1 MSQVARYSPEVG
13 ERGAL
18 GDNTISP
25 TLKALLREHV
35 DHTLY
40 SAVSPLD
47 HVERLYA
54 YQKFSHAPFF
64 GLVGLPTRTLDQS
77 WRRLAIELGALCLA
91 IAIAAFWIARRL
103 HASAVLLEE
112 DRRLLEK
119 RVATRTEEIETKSR
133 ALVANERKFRDAM
146 ACAPNAMAIFTPD
159 GRIVEVNAAAC
170 DVVGYTRE
178 ELLEMDVQ
186 SLLAPEERPLDPA
199 NMRRLAAGELK
210 DYRVVRRYLHKDG
223 RRIPVQVETSVARS
237 ASGGV
242 RYFVSQGQ
250 DISAR
255 LAYEERLRALLDT
268 AVDGVYIH
276 DLDGAIVEFSQSFAD
291 MLGYTRDEMRTLNVA
306 DIDAVKSASD
316 LQASFRKEAQSSK
329 PLAIETRHRRKD
341 GSIIDVEI
349 GVKAVQLSGKTHLY
363 TSSRDIGERVRMQKM
378 LSEERR
384 RLRDF
389 SNSTADWFWELD
401 ENLRFSYLSES
412 FKGLNGLSAKD
423 LLGTPLPAIYAQDTL
438 NPGEAKAEGLER
450 LLARKSFRDIER
462 SYMDEQ
468 GEVQWFSASG
478 IPVFDDSGVFAGY
491 RGVASIVTARK
502 RAELELERNR
512 RLLQE
517 LVDNAPYGIGVFDL
531 NRECVVRNEN
541 YGRILDLP
549 RDLLDSKPLR
559 LIDQFRFCHAR
570 GDFADLGPDLPA
582 DEAWEIVQTR
592 GVRQAERRLG
602 NGRWVET
609 RVVPLTGGGL
619 VTYFDITNYKTI
631 EGELRQTKERLETA
645 ASAGIIGVWSIDA
658 VSGETYWDKVQR
670 QLYGLPE
677 EDLEVT
683 GAAFYARVHP
693 EDERRVRAALKQALK
708 GQGNPP
714 AEFRIIRPDGTV
726 RYLRGLSQTIRGAGG
741 TPQRV
746 VGVTYDVTDQT
757 EALHALEQAKAQA
770 EAANRAKSEFL
781 ANISHEIRT
790 PLNAIVGMTQLLAH
804 SSLDKEQAD
813 YVRTLDSAGQNMLV
827 LLTDVLDLS
836 KIEAGQF
843 ELGEA
848 PFSLADVIASIV
860 GTFSSAAKAKGLA
873 LSAESPHD
881 LPPVLGNSIRLGQVL
896 TNLVGNA
903 LKFTARGGVSISVE
917 TLDGPANSV
926 RVRIAVRDTGIG
938 IAPQHLGKL
947 FEPFVQAER
956 TTYSKFGGTGLGLAI
971 SKRIVALMGGEIGVE
986 SEPGSGSEFW
996 FVVSLKRAPHAL
1008 MTEMR
1013 SAAGPCAKALSG
1025 ARLLVVDD
1033 TETNREIAVKLLSL
1047 QGAICEAAG
1056 NGREAIERLRADPGA
1071 FDLVLMDVQMP
1082 DMDGLEATRVIRH
1095 DLALADLPVIA
1106 LTAGALASQRELAL
1120 AAGMNGFIA
1129 KPFRLRELVAALAP
1143 WLERKPVEP
1152 PKKSVAG

>member
-1 MSQVARYSPEVG
+1 
-13 ERGAL
+13 
-18 GDNTISP
+18 
-25 TLKALLREHV
+25 
-35 DHTLY
+35 
-40 SAVSPLD
+40 
-47 HVERLYA
+47 
-54 YQKFSHAPFF
+54 
-64 GLVGLPTRTLDQS
+64 
-77 WRRLAIELGALCLA
+77 
-91 IAIAAFWIARRL
+91 
-103 HASAVLLEE
+103 
-112 DRRLLEK
+112 
-119 RVATRTEEIETKSR
+119 
-133 ALVANERKFRDAM
+133 
-146 ACAPNAMAIFTPD
+146 
-159 GRIVEVNAAAC
+159 
-170 DVVGYTRE
+170 
-178 ELLEMDVQ
+178 
-186 SLLAPEERPLDPA
+186 
-199 NMRRLAAGELK
+199 
-210 DYRVVRRYLHKDG
+210 
-223 RRIPVQVETSVARS
+223 
-237 ASGGV
+237 
-242 RYFVSQGQ
+242 
-250 DISAR
+250 
-255 LAYEERLRALLDT
+255 
-268 AVDGVYIH
+268 
-276 DLDGAIVEFSQSFAD
+276 
-291 MLGYTRDEMRTLNVA
+291 
-306 DIDAVKSASD
+306 
-316 LQASFRKEAQSSK
+316 
-329 PLAIETRHRRKD
+329 
-341 GSIIDVEI
+341 
-349 GVKAVQLSGKTHLY
+349 
-363 TSSRDIGERVRMQKM
+363 
-378 LSEERR
+378 
-384 RLRDF
+384 
-389 SNSTADWFWELD
+389 
-401 ENLRFSYLSES
+401 
-412 FKGLNGLSAKD
+412 
-423 LLGTPLPAIYAQDTL
+423 
-438 NPGEAKAEGLER
+438 
-450 LLARKSFRDIER
+450 
-462 SYMDEQ
+462 MDEQ

-813 YVRTLDSAGQNMLV
+813 YVRTLDFAGQNMLV

-836 KIEAGQF
+836 Q
-843 ELGEA
+843 
-848 PFSLADVIASIV
+848 D
-860 GTFSSAAKAKGLA
+860 
-873 LSAESPHD
+873 
-881 LPPVLGNSIRLGQVL
+881 
-896 TNLVGNA
+896 
-903 LKFTARGGVSISVE
+903 RGG
-917 TLDGPANSV
+917 TV
-926 RVRIAVRDTGIG
+926 RARRGAVLPRRCHREHRRHVLVRGQGQGTRS
-938 IAPQHLGKL
+938 
-947 FEPFVQAER
+947 ER
-956 TTYSKFGGTGLGLAI
+956 G
-971 SKRIVALMGGEIGVE
+971 VA
-986 SEPGSGSEFW
+986 
-996 FVVSLKRAPHAL
+996 A
-1008 MTEMR
+1008 R
-1013 SAAGPCAKALSG
+1013 SPC
-1025 ARLLVVDD
+1025 
-1033 TETNREIAVKLLSL
+1033 
-1047 QGAICEAAG
+1047 
-1056 NGREAIERLRADPGA
+1056 
-1071 FDLVLMDVQMP
+1071 
-1082 DMDGLEATRVIRH
+1082 
-1095 DLALADLPVIA
+1095 
-1106 LTAGALASQRELAL
+1106 L
-1120 AAGMNGFIA
+1120 AAG
-1129 KPFRLRELVAALAP
+1129 RLDKTGSGPDQSR
-1143 WLERKPVEP
+1143 RKRAEIHG
-1152 PKKSVAG
+1152 AGRSFDFGRDARRTCRPRFASASP